1 MKIYASNINAFKDRA
16 SFNKELA
23 LNAKV
28 SGNVNKVKAGGLV
41 EIIPLSPA
49 TVEPT
54 NHGGVQ
60 GEGYGIAVMQLRGML
75 VANTDDLYDWFA
87 VNYEGG
93 TDLQEFY
100 HELSEVASDPRIK
113 AIIIEADSGGGDVN
127 NTQLVANLV
136 RDIDKPVIGFVTNLA
151 ASACYWI
158 LSQCDSIYVAT
169 ETTSIGSI
177 GVYTAHVDNAGYYEM
192 IGKQVTYIPA
202 SQSTEKIIGAD
213 NKPLSESDFAKI
225 QERVSKLAAIFIN
238 QVEQG
243 RGGKLVGTEYQN
255 GSVFIAS
262 DAIANG
268 LVDGYATAV
277 EIVNNLSK

>member
-1 MKIYASNINAFKDRA
+1 MKIYASDINAFKDRA

-28 SGNVNKVKAGGLV
+28 SGNVSRVKAGGLV
-41 EIIPLSPA
+41 DIIPLSP
-49 TVEPT
+49 TQVEPT
-54 NHGGVQ
+54 SHNGVQ
-60 GEGYGIAVMQLRGML
+60 GEGYGIAVMQLKGML

-100 HELSEVASDPRIK
+100 HELAEVANDPRIK

-136 RDIDKPVIGFVTNLA
+136 RDIEKPVIGFVTNLS

-158 LSQCDSIYVAT
+158 LSQCDSIYLAT

-177 GVYTAHVDNAGYYEM
+177 GVYTAHVDNSGYYEM
-192 IGKQVTYIPA
+192 IGKKVTYIPA

-225 QERVSKLAAIFIN
+225 QERVSKLATIFIR

-243 RGGKLVGTEYQN
+243 RSGKLVGTEYQN
-255 GSVFIAS
+255 GSVFIAD

-268 LVDGYATAV
+268 LADGYATAL

>member
-1 MKIYASNINAFKDRA
+1 MKIYASDINAFKDRA

-28 SGNVNKVKAGGLV
+28 SGNVSKVKAGGLV
-41 EIIPLSPA
+41 DIIQLSPEQ
-49 TVEPT
+49 VEPT
-54 NHGGVQ
+54 SHNGVQ
-60 GEGYGIAVMQLRGML
+60 GEGYGIAVMQLKGML

-100 HELSEVASDPRIK
+100 HELAEVANDPRIK
-113 AIIIEADSGGGDVN
+113 AVIIEADSGGGDVN

-136 RDIDKPVIGFVTNLA
+136 RDIEKPVIGFVTNLS

-158 LSQCDSIYVAT
+158 LSQCDSIYLAT

-177 GVYTAHVDNAGYYEM
+177 GVYTAHVDNSGYYEM
-192 IGKQVTYIPA
+192 IGKKVTYIPA

-225 QERVSKLAAIFIN
+225 QERVSKLAAIFIR

-243 RGGKLVGTEYQN
+243 RSGKLVGAEYQN
-255 GSVFIAS
+255 GSVFIAE

-268 LVDGYATAV
+268 LADGYATTL

>member
-1 MKIYASNINAFKDRA
+1 MKIYASDINAFKDRA
-16 SFNKELA
+16 IFNKELA

-28 SGNVNKVKAGGLV
+28 SGNVSKVKAGGLV
-41 EIIPLSPA
+41 DIIPLSP
-49 TVEPT
+49 TQVEPT
-54 NHGGVQ
+54 SHNGVQ
-60 GEGYGIAVMQLRGML
+60 GEGYGIAVMQLKGML

-100 HELSEVASDPRIK
+100 HELAEVANDPRIK

-136 RDIDKPVIGFVTNLA
+136 RDIEKPVIGFVTNLS

-158 LSQCDSIYVAT
+158 LSQCDSIYLAT

-177 GVYTAHVDNAGYYEM
+177 GVYTAHVDNSGYYEM
-192 IGKQVTYIPA
+192 IGKKVTYIPA

-225 QERVSKLAAIFIN
+225 QERVSKLATIFIR

-243 RGGKLVGTEYQN
+243 RSGKLVGTEYQN
-255 GSVFIAS
+255 GSVFIAE

-268 LVDGYATAV
+268 LADGYATTL